1 MHYSHF
7 FEIISVLSVTLFSIF
22 TAANSKKQKTEHTVA
37 PLMLSTSAALLLHT
51 VCLIIIRIENE
62 KPSIISDK
70 IIIAYILFIISFMCY
85 ALSSFMMFRMI
96 RSFSEN
102 KEKRHTAAKIV
113 STLPLAVFML
123 ITALLTFNGFSF
135 KLDSLNFT
143 GYIMFA
149 IATFVVCVLYNLLTL
164 IFLAV
169 KHKHFTANQHI
180 SVIFLCVAVFF
191 SMMSLKDILYPY
203 PFVSLAPSAAFAVMF
218 IYFTFRNSRI
228 IQPVEAI
235 SDNLPTKNES
245 TNDSTIKE
253 TFLAH
258 ISHEIRTP
266 VNSMLG
272 MSEMILR
279 KSFDEEIRNYAITA
293 EKSGRGLLELTNNL
307 IDYTNLSSGN
317 ITSPSAVYKT
327 RELFEKLILET
338 ERKLEGKQVQ
348 LVTDISSNI
357 PSEFLGDESNVYRII
372 SNLISNAVKFTKSG
386 TISITAFSEQTEDGT
401 AELSVCVKDTG
412 CGISEKMLPLIFD
425 CFARS
430 EESKNTYVEGMGL
443 GLPVTAKLLRLLNGN
458 VDVQSEYG
466 KGSSFTVKIP
476 QKISSISP
484 MGVVSSYSAN
494 ENRNNDFFTIKES
507 DVLIADDN
515 EVNLFVLHEFL
526 KQFGIDADIA
536 NSGEECF
543 ELASKKYYDIIFLD
557 HMMPDPD
564 GVKTMH
570 MIKETAGCASSGS
583 EIIVTTA
590 NAVTGVREQYI
601 SEGFS
606 DYLSKPVEFDK
617 LAAILKAHIPA
628 EKTAHRSSTAPPVD
642 TQIIFSMENISHIN
656 TAAGLDL
663 YSDNRPDYFKALA
676 GYANNAGNC
685 AEALENAFLH
695 RNMAAYAAA
704 AAEVRTASYNIGADN
719 LADMAKFQEMFAN
732 SGKYDDIMTLHLDFM
747 NAFVAVTAEAARICT
762 ENAPELIS
770 PELTE

>member
-1 MHYSHF
+1 MHYSHL
-7 FEIISVLSVTLFSIF
+7 FEIISVLSVTLFSVF
-22 TAANSKKQKTEHTVA
+22 TAINSKRQNTERTVA
-37 PLMLSTSAALLLHT
+37 PLMLSTSAALILHT
-51 VCLIIIRIENE
+51 ACLIFIRIANE
-62 KPSIISDK
+62 KPSFVNYQIK
-70 IIIAYILFIISFMCY
+70 IAFILFILSFMCY
-85 ALSSFMMFRMI
+85 ALSAFMMFRMI
-96 RSFSEN
+96 RSLSQN
-102 KEKRHTAAKIV
+102 KEKRHTAAKIA
-113 STLPLAVFML
+113 STLPLIVFVL
-123 ITALLTFNGFSF
+123 VTALLAFSGSSF

-149 IATFVVCVLYNLLTL
+149 IAAFVVFALYALLAM
-164 IFLAV
+164 IFIAV
-169 KHKHFTANQHI
+169 KRKCFTANQHI
-180 SVIFLCVAVFF
+180 SIIFFCVAVFF
-191 SMMSLKDILYPY
+191 SMMSLNDILYPY

-218 IYFTFRNSRI
+218 IYFTFRNI
-228 IQPVEAI
+228 PITQPVEVPAE
-235 SDNLPTKNES
+235 NLPSES
-245 TNDSTIKE
+245 ENNADSTIKE

-317 ITSPSAVYKT
+317 FPSTTAVYRT

-348 LVTDISSNI
+348 LITDISGNI
-357 PSEFLGDESNVYRII
+357 PCELLGDESSIYRII

-386 TISITAFSEQTEDGT
+386 TITITASSAQTDDGI
-401 AELSVCVKDTG
+401 AKLSVCVKDTG
-412 CGISEKMLPLIFD
+412 CGISEKTLPLIFD
-425 CFARS
+425 CFERS

-443 GLPVTAKLLRLLNGN
+443 GLSVTAKLLRLLNGT
-458 VDVQSEYG
+458 VDVQSECG

-476 QKISSISP
+476 QKISNVSP
-484 MGVVSSYSAN
+484 VGAVSAYTAN
-494 ENRNNDFFTIKES
+494 ENRHNEFFTVKET

-536 NSGEECF
+536 NSGVECF
-543 ELASKKYYDIIFLD
+543 ELASRKYYDIIFLD

-570 MIKETAGCASSGS
+570 MIKETAGCASSSS

-617 LAAILKAHIPA
+617 LASILKAHLPVDKTSYHYTASPA
-628 EKTAHRSSTAPPVD
+628 VD
-642 TQIIFSMENISHIN
+642 TQTIFSMENISHIN

-732 SGKYDDIMTLHLDFM
+732 AGKFNDVTTLHLDFM

-770 PELTE
+770 PELKE